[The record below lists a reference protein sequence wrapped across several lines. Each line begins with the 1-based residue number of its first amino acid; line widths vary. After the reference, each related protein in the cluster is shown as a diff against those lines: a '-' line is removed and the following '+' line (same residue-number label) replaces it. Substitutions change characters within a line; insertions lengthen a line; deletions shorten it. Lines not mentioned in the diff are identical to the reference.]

1 MNDNII
7 YVLNQY
13 LQQIISENAIIYR
26 INAIKNLIKII
37 KKYPKEIIN
46 SDELKDFKGIGK
58 SSILKINEILKTG
71 TLSYLNNNNNVSNE
85 LIKIFGIGNTI
96 ANKLIKKYQIK
107 SLQDFKDRVKKGEIK
122 VNDNIKI
129 GLKYEIKET
138 IPKKD
143 IDDIQLYLK
152 QFNYKFIICGSYRR
166 EQSFSNDID
175 ILLYSPY
182 LLTLEEVKNSNLL
195 NEYIKL
201 LTDKKLIIEN
211 ITNNNITKYNG
222 IIKWNKKIRRID
234 IRLIPYE
241 SIYSALVYFTGPYE
255 LNIIMRKK
263 AKDLGY
269 KLNEYGL
276 YKNNKFIYI
285 TSEKELFK
293 KLNMKFLKPH
303 ERNIFI

>member
-1 MNDNII
+1 M
-7 YVLNQY
+7 
-13 LQQIISENAIIYR
+13 
-26 INAIKNLIKII
+26 
-37 KKYPKEIIN
+37 
-46 SDELKDFKGIGK
+46 
-58 SSILKINEILKTG
+58 KINFK
-71 TLSYLNNNNNVSNE
+71 YLNNNNNVSNE

-211 ITNNNITKYNG
+211 IKCLNLEF
-222 IIKWNKKIRRID
+222 IIK
-234 IRLIPYE
+234 
-241 SIYSALVYFTGPYE
+241 
-255 LNIIMRKK
+255 
-263 AKDLGY
+263 
-269 KLNEYGL
+269 
-276 YKNNKFIYI
+276 
-285 TSEKELFK
+285 
-293 KLNMKFLKPH
+293 
-303 ERNIFI
+303 